1 MARKVR
7 TSFLYFVAL
16 IVFCATLYQHYL
28 RDAISAASATTIVQT
43 TTISSTVHNAVDENT
58 PHNDIKINIPP
69 RVAPQVNYRWTI
81 STTSILIPDWELL
94 VIVSPEDTPLLTS
107 NSDDYV
113 CLYENNQVSPAVP
126 AGILPFPDRATFKC
140 LFPKRFRRIL
150 PFKQPMFMKS
160 TENPLESTTPAP
172 ELHRWTYIVY
182 DSLTTDNDVVL
193 FVKGFNNRQG
203 INREPREF
211 RCIFGNDLNNGV
223 RTAVTTSMQEVFRC
237 QLPELTDVN
246 SADEDTDQQRIKV
259 SLETVEGSKVV
270 PSVAYYTHSRKLDAG
285 KQKSLLCA
293 STMVYNVGK
302 FLKEWV
308 LYHSRIGVEKFLL
321 YDNGSDDDLGKV
333 VEELVQEGFD
343 VKTYFW
349 LWPKTQEASFSHSTI
364 YAKESCTWMMF
375 IDVDEFVYS
384 PSWHNSLQPS
394 KSMLHSLVLLT
405 KFSSSSTHDRL
416 VSLMKV
422 SMPELKLGQ
431 VRIECHEFGPSNQS
445 AHPIMGVTQGYNC
458 RRKYENRHKSILL
471 LEAVD
476 DSLLNVIHHFSL
488 KPGYRSRKLNPK
500 DIVVNHYKYQ
510 AWPEFKAKFRRRAST
525 YVLDWMQSI
534 NPNSNDRTPGLGF
547 RPVEPEGWP
556 QKFCEVEDNGLK
568 DLSRRWFRVESP
580 SGDYQMAWQR

>member
-7 TSFLYFVAL
+7 TSFLYVVAL

-28 RDAISAASATTIVQT
+28 RDAISAASATAFVQT

-58 PHNDIKINIPP
+58 PHNDIKINILP
-69 RVAPQVNYRWTI
+69 RVAPQVNHPWAI
-81 STTSILIPDWELL
+81 STTSILIPDWEVR
-94 VIVSPEDTPLLTS
+94 VIVSPEDTPFLTS

-126 AGILPFPDRATFKC
+126 AGVLPFPDRVTFKC
-140 LFPKRFRRIL
+140 LFPKRVRRIL
-150 PFKQPMFMKS
+150 PFKQPMLMKS
-160 TENPLESTTPAP
+160 TENPPERTTPAP
-172 ELHRWTYIVY
+172 ELLRWTYIVY

-193 FVKGFNNRQG
+193 FVKGVNNHQG

-211 RCIFGNDLNNGV
+211 RCIFGNDLINGV
-223 RTAVTTSMQEVFRC
+223 RTAVTTSIQEVFRC

-246 SADEDTDQQRIKV
+246 SADEDIDQQRIKV
-259 SLETVEGSKVV
+259 SLETVEENKVV
-270 PSVAYYTHSRKLDAG
+270 PSVAYYTRARKLDAG
-285 KQKSLLCA
+285 KKKSLLCA
-293 STMVYNVGK
+293 STMVYKAGK

-308 LYHSRIGVEKFLL
+308 VYHSRIGIEKFLL
-321 YDNGSDDDLGKV
+321 YDNGSEDDLGKV

-349 LWPKTQEASFSHSTI
+349 LWPKTQEAGFSHSAI

-394 KSMLHSLVLLT
+394 KSMLHSLVLST
-405 KFSSSSTHDRL
+405 KFSSPSTHDRL

-445 AHPIMGVTQGYNC
+445 THPIMGVTQGYNC

-476 DSLLNVIHHFSL
+476 DSLLNVIHHFTL
-488 KPGYRSRKLNPK
+488 KPGYRTRKLNPK

-510 AWPEFKAKFRRRAST
+510 AWPEFKVKFRRRASS
-525 YVLDWMQSI
+525 YVLDWMQPI

-568 DLSRRWFRVESP
+568 DLSKRWFRVESLT
-580 SGDYQMAWQR
+580 GDYQMAWQR